1 MASFA
6 AAFASVPRLGLIEGP
21 TPLVPAPELAAQL
34 GVATLHLKRDDL
46 FPELHGGTKVRKLD
60 VLLAEDAFRHAK
72 AWVVAGAV
80 GSGQVAAVV
89 AAGKQQSRPVHA
101 HLFRTP
107 LGEHS
112 AENLAFTASWAAS
125 VTAYRNQVDLAV
137 RAPRVVLALPMASGI
152 VVPIG
157 ATSPRSMLGC
167 VLAGME
173 LAEQLQAADGPPADA
188 VYLPCGSGGT
198 AAGLAVGLALAGI
211 DIPVRAVMVVD
222 RFFSPDMRLWR
233 LVRQAELEVRRLGL
247 TPRPCKLELRRGFV
261 GPGYAQPTPAALKG
275 AANLL
280 ELGIAGEA
288 VYTGKALA
296 GLAADAAAG
305 LTRNPVFWVTVR
317 RPGLEPQEGWLE
329 RLPPGLAA
337 LARASGSVSPPPATR
352 RNLLLGFAAAA
363 TLVGAARLT
372 GYDGP
377 GGEVLSS
384 WELAVVRAAG
394 EALLPNISAAG
405 LDALPG
411 RVDRYLLSFPTS
423 LRVEVHAL
431 FFAVEQSLPFAV
443 GFHRFTALSPA
454 DRLLALERI
463 AALGGPGLL
472 IARSIRDLV
481 LLAWY
486 QAPEA
491 WPDIG
496 YEGPMV
502 SAASRPSVYD
512 ALKAP
517 VGWVPFSEAP

>member
-6 AAFASVPRLGLIEGP
+6 AAFASLPRLGLVDAP
-21 TPLVPAPELAAQL
+21 TPLVAAPDLAARL
-34 GVATLHLKRDDL
+34 GVTTLRLKRDDL
-46 FPELHGGTKVRKLD
+46 FPALHGGTKVRKLD
-60 VLLAEDAFRHAK
+60 VLLAEDGFQRAP
-72 AWVVAGAV
+72 AWIVAGAV

-89 AAGKQQSRPVHA
+89 AAGRECGRPVHA
-101 HLFRTP
+101 HLFLTP
-107 LGEHS
+107 LGEHG
-112 AENLAFTASWAAS
+112 AENLGFTASWAAS
-125 VTAYRNQVDLAV
+125 VNAYRNQVDLAF
-137 RAPRVVLALPMASGI
+137 RAPRVVLALPTPAGV

-157 ATSPRSMLGC
+157 ATSPRAMLGC
-167 VLAGME
+167 VLAGLE
-173 LAEQLQAADGPPADA
+173 LAEQLRASGEPPADA

-198 AAGLAVGLALAGI
+198 AAGLAVGLALAGL
-211 DIPVRAVMVVD
+211 DIPVRAVTVVD
-222 RFFSPDMRLWR
+222 RIFSPDVRLSR
-233 LVRQAELEVRRLGL
+233 LVRQAEAEVRRLGL
-247 TPRPCKLELRRGFV
+247 TPRPCRLEVRRGHV
-261 GPGYAQPTPAALKG
+261 GPGYAHATPAALNG
-275 AANLL
+275 ATNLL
-280 ELGIAGEA
+280 DLGIAGEA

-317 RPGLEPQEGWLE
+317 RPGLEVREGWQD
-329 RLPPGLAA
+329 RLPTGLRA
-337 LARASGSVSPPPATR
+337 LARESASSATPTR

-363 TLVGAARLT
+363 ALVGAVRLT

-377 GGEVLSS
+377 GGDVLAP
-384 WELAVVRAAG
+384 WEAAVMRAAG

-411 RVDRYLLSFPTS
+411 RVDRYLLTFPTS
-423 LRVEVHAL
+423 LRAEVHAL
-431 FFAVEQSLPFAV
+431 FFAVEQTLPFAV
-443 GFHRFTALSPA
+443 GVHRFTALSPQ
-454 DRLLALERI
+454 DRLLAFERI

-472 IARSIRDLV
+472 IVRSIRDLV

-502 SAASRPSVYD
+502 SADPRPSAYD

-517 VGWVPFSEAP
+517 AGWLPFAETR